1 MKRKEFL
8 KMTAGLAGGVAGLP
22 LMRKLAGA
30 AVPEPGL
37 PGAAGAAKAGA
48 AASRSGSTPS
58 KLSSIKPPRPATKTI
73 SGSSSATSSSWTRLD
88 LPELRRTGLLPAARP
103 QEL

>member
-30 AVPEPGL
+30 AAAEPGL
-37 PGAAGAAKAGA
+37 PGAAGAANA
-48 AASRSGSTPS
+48 AAAAP
-58 KLSSIKPPRPATKTI
+58 
-73 SGSSSATSSSWTRLD
+73 
-88 LPELRRTGLLPAARP
+88 RTGSAPFETLLAQAAAAGDEDHFWKLIRGQFLLDP
-103 QEL
+103 GWT